1 MTQPANSLP
10 VRRCFL
16 FKPDGIGDFFL
27 ASGFVRLLAREF
39 GEENLTVAVLPPM
52 ESVVRGQFPK
62 ASVVLLPIRK
72 QRIILNVFVANC
84 LRCFSPWL
92 TLLATKADVS
102 ISLRHMRDY
111 LQNVLFY
118 SVRAKR
124 RVIASNLLLGNG
136 RAVRRWTEKAF
147 TSLFAPTV
155 IAYPESDEGIPS
167 ELAANRLIAS
177 VALGRDVEIRE
188 IWPELKSCAPPQLG
202 SPYWVCAPF
211 SSTTGKDFPVTR
223 WIEVLAS
230 MERSGRLPALV
241 LTGSVDQAERLQEF
255 LQLWQQA
262 SPRGKVSAQVILPPS
277 LQDLIDLLAGAKCV
291 LTVDTAAAHAATA
304 LDCRTLVLFSGLHQ
318 GMFAP
323 WVRSSRQRWVL
334 PRKSSQQKPGQVQG
348 SWHSAHEIS
357 DLCGVLEE
365 ILAV

>member
-1 MTQPANSLP
+1 MTPPANSLP

-27 ASGFVRLLAREF
+27 ASGFVRLMAREF
-39 GEENLTVAVLPPM
+39 GEENLTIAVLPPL
-52 ESVVRGQFPK
+52 ESVVRGQYPK

-72 QRIILNVFVANC
+72 RRIILNVFVANC

-92 TLLATKADVS
+92 TLLSTRADVS

-124 RVIASNLLLGNG
+124 RVVASNLLLGNG

-147 TSLFAPTV
+147 TSLFGPTV
-155 IAYPESDEGIPS
+155 IAYPESEEGIPS

-177 VALGRDVEIRE
+177 AALEREVGIGE
-188 IWPELKSCAPPQLG
+188 IWPELRPYAPPQLG

-230 MERSGRLPALV
+230 MERMGRLPSLV

-262 SPRGKVSAQVILPPS
+262 SPGGKEDAQVILPPS
-277 LQDLIDLLAGAKCV
+277 LQDLIDLLAGAECV

-323 WVRSSRQRWVL
+323 WVRSSRQRWML
-334 PRKSSQQKPGQVQG
+334 PKSSPEQKPGQVQG

-357 DLCGVLEE
+357 DICGVLEE